1 MSKLTE
7 AVGLSGALDTGQ
19 VSELTHWRLPVS
31 VPDGAPYTDP
41 EEAVAAIEDAT
52 TDYDQ
57 VEIRVSDPDA
67 MKTYLG
73 TKRPCKL
80 VLKENNSKETFEWN
94 CGITASGDYLL
105 QWGDGVSTDLLT
117 NGESYLLD
125 GGKRVFF
132 SSTQDLYFGDK
143 RVFVQCTPRKSE

>member
-1 MSKLTE
+1 MSKLTQ

-19 VSELTHWRLPVS
+19 VSELAHWKVPIG

-52 TDYDQ
+52 TGYDQ

-73 TKRPCKL
+73 TKRACKL
-80 VLKENNSKETFEWN
+80 VLKDGNSKDTFDWN
-94 CGITASGDYLL
+94 CGITKSGDYLL
-105 QWGDGVSTDLLT
+105 QWGDDVSTDLLT

-125 GGKRVFF
+125 GGNRIFF
-132 SSTQDLYFGDK
+132 SNTQDLYFGDK
-143 RVFVQCTPRKSE
+143 RVFIQCTPRKRE